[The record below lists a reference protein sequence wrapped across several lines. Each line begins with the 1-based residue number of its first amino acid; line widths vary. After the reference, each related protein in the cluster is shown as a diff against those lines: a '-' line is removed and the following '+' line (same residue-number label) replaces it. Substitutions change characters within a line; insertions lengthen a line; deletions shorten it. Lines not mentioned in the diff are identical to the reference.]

1 MSLNPSRVDFQKKYQ
16 EIIDDLNNEKNRQTI
31 EDTFKQ
37 LIEFIEEL
45 SEEEMRASKEGL
57 KEESLAVYDILRK
70 PSLATEEKSKVKD
83 IAKSLF
89 QNIESLIQGMHDWSE
104 KQSTRDTIKAKIRD
118 YLWDD
123 KTGLPASY
131 SDEEIEQKT
140 EEIFL
145 LLIR

>member
-1 MSLNPSRVDFQKKYQ
+1 
-16 EIIDDLNNEKNRQTI
+16 
-31 EDTFKQ
+31 
-37 LIEFIEEL
+37 
-45 SEEEMRASKEGL
+45 MRASKEGL